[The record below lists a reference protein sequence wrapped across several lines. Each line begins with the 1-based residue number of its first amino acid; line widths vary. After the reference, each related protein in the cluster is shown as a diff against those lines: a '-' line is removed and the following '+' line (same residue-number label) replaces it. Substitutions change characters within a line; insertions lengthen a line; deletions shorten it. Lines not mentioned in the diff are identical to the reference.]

1 MNTKRYIRL
10 LTATTI
16 TAASGI
22 SIPIA
27 AEQFTPV
34 DDTRWSVFVD
44 NDSIAPD
51 NHDRDY
57 SFGFA
62 FSLSS
67 TSKNTLWGTF
77 DIPLTAVDN
86 AFALHLLNTKVI
98 DYALE
103 FGVIGF
109 TPSDTKTSQPI
120 TDDRPYASLLYLTSS
135 HTLLPSSQNDA
146 LTSSLTFGLLGIP
159 IVGDIQN
166 AIHTVASG
174 EAIKG
179 WRNQISAGGEPTVR
193 YKLSWQKLLI
203 SESGVFDLK
212 SGFQGSIGYLTE
224 ASWDLTLRAGQ
235 LRSQWWSFAPEAVDY
250 GYKHGSISKSTEPEG
265 FVWAGISI
273 KARAYNAFLQGQFRD
288 SEVSYDFNE
297 IRHFIVESWLGYTHV
312 FDDNF
317 QFSYALRYES
327 AELKTSRG
335 DRSQLWGGLVFSHTF
350 E

>member
-1 MNTKRYIRL
+1 MDTKRYRHL
-10 LTATTI
+10 LSATAI
-16 TAASGI
+16 TALSGT
-22 SIPIA
+22 SCATA
-27 AEQFTPV
+27 AEPV
-34 DDTRWSVFVD
+34 AITDDTRWSVFVD
-44 NDSIAPD
+44 NDSVAPD

-67 TSKNTLWGTF
+67 PDKNTPWGAS
-77 DIPLTAVDN
+77 DIPLTAIDSV
-86 AFALHLLNTKVI
+86 FALQLLDANVT

-109 TPSDTKTSQPI
+109 TPSDTKTTQPI

-135 HTLLPSSQNDA
+135 HTLLPSSQSDA
-146 LTSSLTFGLLGIP
+146 FTSSLTLGLLGIP

-174 EAIKG
+174 DSIKG

-224 ASWDLTLRAGQ
+224 ASWDLTLRAGH
-235 LRSQWWSFAPEAVDY
+235 LRSEWWSFTPEAVDH
-250 GYKHGSISKSTEPEG
+250 GYKHGSISTSNEPEG
-265 FVWAGISI
+265 FVWAGVSI

-288 SEVSYDFNE
+288 SKVSYDFNE

-312 FDDNF
+312 FEDNF
-317 QFSYALRYES
+317 QFSYALRYET

-335 DRSQLWGGLVFSHTF
+335 DRSQLWGGMVFSHTF
-350 E
+350 D